1 MNIKI
6 AGIFN
11 IIALLLLVAGA
22 LAPGWIV
29 IESSGNS
36 IHVGLFYAVA
46 NGYTGRSL
54 SFFGLIEFQIEVIVG
69 IILCIIATIL
79 IFVYANG
86 QKAHSYLMSPV
97 ILNLIAGVITCV
109 AVGRFL
115 HTILILVRR
124 NDMGVPYS
132 LILSGLGAVM
142 LFVIIVVLIVK
153 KTQDSNKTQS
163 SQGIV
168 LANTSKP
175 QVNMGYSQGPTQQ
188 YGIPQKYG
196 V

>member
-1 MNIKI
+1 M
-6 AGIFN
+6 
-11 IIALLLLVAGA
+11 
-22 LAPGWIV
+22 
-29 IESSGNS
+29 
-36 IHVGLFYAVA
+36 
-46 NGYTGRSL
+46 
-54 SFFGLIEFQIEVIVG
+54 
-69 IILCIIATIL
+69 
-79 IFVYANG
+79 
-86 QKAHSYLMSPV
+86 
-97 ILNLIAGVITCV
+97 

-115 HTILILVRR
+115 HTILKLVRR